1 MKTFDKNNYRFID
14 LSETDHTQF
23 SQLELDKMIADTK
36 EVLAMT
42 KGKVKMTPMN
52 LGLAGGLLGVRD
64 GAFIKINA
72 LTGAKWKQGNATK
85 DECKLVKSVFFT
97 ARLYYIFKVVLAL
110 ISKNNGEQDQ
120 LNPTLVQKIE
130 N

>member
-42 KGKVKMTPMN
+42 KGKIKMTPMN

-64 GAFIKINA
+64 GAFVKINA
-72 LTGAKWKQGNATK
+72 LTGTKWNKGNATK

-97 ARLYYIFKVVLAL
+97 ARLYYVFKVVLAL
-110 ISKNNGEQDQ
+110 ISKNEGEQDQ
-120 LNPTLVQKIE
+120 FNPTLLQKIE